1 MVRAASLFTA
11 SVLVCAAVVGP
22 GDAAAQTR
30 SPRIVVDAHRR
41 AHPPYAAGALAAEAG
56 ASAMIDVSDGL
67 LADLGHIAE
76 ASGVQIVV
84 DNRAGAGGIIGTE
97 LAANAS
103 RDGYTLLVVSL
114 AHVINPWLYD
124 LAGRYHPTR
133 SFAPVAIIAAS
144 PVVLVAHP
152 GLPVKSVADLLAF
165 ARRHPGKLQF
175 ASAGVGS
182 VTHLAAELFSH
193 TAKVQMLHVP
203 YKGAG
208 PAMADVIAGHVNLV
222 FGGLLATVPHVRSG
236 RVRALG
242 VGSLQRNPIL
252 PEVPSI
258 AEAGVPGSEFNVWIG
273 MMVPGRTPRE
283 VVNRLHAEVLKA
295 LALPE
300 VKERFQQLGA
310 DPWTM
315 TPEQFDAY
323 IRAEIASNGPLVKA
337 AGLAP

>member
-1 MVRAASLFTA
+1 MSVRGL
-11 SVLVCAAVVGP
+11 LCAWLLGAFATSGVSFAQDYPAKPVRMIIPFPPGGGSDFVGRV
-22 GDAAAQTR
+22 AAQ
-30 SPRIVVDAHRR
+30 
-41 AHPPYAAGALAAEAG
+41 ALGER
-56 ASAMIDVSDGL
+56 L
-67 LADLGHIAE
+67 
-76 ASGVQIVV
+76 GVQIVV

-193 TAKVQMLHVP
+193 TAKVEMLHVP

-242 VGSLQRNPIL
+242 VGSSQRNPIL
-252 PEVPSI
+252 PEVPTI
-258 AEAGVPGSEFNVWIG
+258 AEAGVPGYETVNWFGLVAPVG
-273 MMVPGRTPRE
+273 TPVRIVDRLSRE
-283 VVNRLHAEVLKA
+283 
-295 LALPE
+295 LAAVQDLPE
-300 VKERFQQLGA
+300 VRR
-310 DPWTM
+310 
-315 TPEQFDAY
+315 QFDADGATVMRMTPAQFGAY
-323 IRAEIASNGPLVKA
+323 MDAEMEKWGRVVRSSGIKGN
-337 AGLAP
+337 